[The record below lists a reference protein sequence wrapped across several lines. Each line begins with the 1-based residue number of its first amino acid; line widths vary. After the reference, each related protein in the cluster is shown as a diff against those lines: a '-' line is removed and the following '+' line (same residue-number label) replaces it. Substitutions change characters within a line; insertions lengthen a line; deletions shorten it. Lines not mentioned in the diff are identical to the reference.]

1 MEFIQIILQNSNLK
15 EAKLYTAAQKA
26 ALNPEIG
33 VSIQNKAAYY
43 VIRDCAA
50 ITVSYLP
57 HLVFGSYQNP
67 FESLKGKFKKEHI
80 TEFIKQSETDV
91 ACNQLL
97 YTIIDKAE
105 KLKVLTN
112 SQNPS
117 GNVYKFDSIEH
128 TVDPYGEYGHDR
140 PIVDP
145 NSVVMTPFDILCKVF
160 SVV

>member
-1 MEFIQIILQNSNLK
+1 MEFVQIILQNSNLK
-15 EAKLYTAAQKA
+15 EAKLFVAAQKA

-33 VSIQNKAAYY
+33 VTIQNKAAFY

-80 TEFIKQSETDV
+80 AEFVKQSETDV

-97 YTIIDKAE
+97 YTIIDKAK
-105 KLKVLTN
+105 KLKVL
-112 SQNPS
+112 SDSENPTTTH
-117 GNVYKFDSIEH
+117 KFDLIEH
-128 TVDPYGEYGHDR
+128 TTDPYGEYGHDK

-145 NSVVMTPFDILCKVF
+145 NSILTTPFDILCKIF
-160 SVV
+160 SV